1 MAEITA
7 QAVNEFRKVTGL
19 GLMKCKELLTK
30 AGGDL
35 NKALTL
41 AKEQGITDANKRA
54 GRATANG
61 RLEVYIHHDHK
72 SGALVELNCETDF
85 VARNDDFKQFA
96 KDLALH
102 VVALNPLVVRREDL
116 DPALVAEQKRIF
128 ATQAADKPEQIRE
141 KIVDGKLNAWCSE
154 VCLVDQEFIK
164 DNDKDKKRKV
174 SEAVTDLSAR
184 TGEAIS
190 ISRFARFVVGEAVGK
205 PGASEE

>member
-7 QAVNEFRKVTGL
+7 QAVNEFRKLTGL
-19 GLMKCKELLTK
+19 GLMKCKELLSQ

-41 AKEQGITDANKRA
+41 AKEQGIKDAGKRA
-54 GRATANG
+54 GRATGNG

-72 SGALVELNCETDF
+72 SGALVEVNCETDF
-85 VARNDDFKQFA
+85 VARNDEFKQFA

-102 VVALNPLVVRREDL
+102 IVAVNPLVVKREDL
-116 DPALVAEQKRIF
+116 DQNLVAEQKRIF
-128 ATQAADKPEQIRE
+128 VAQSADKPEQIRE
-141 KIVDGKLNAWCSE
+141 KIADGKLNAWYTE

-164 DNDKDKKRKV
+164 DNDKDKKRKI
-174 SEAVTDLSAR
+174 SEVVTELSAR

-205 PGASEE
+205 PGASED